1 MKCWVGLIALGAC
14 LPIAAA
20 AQDSTHSV
28 ADTLVSPRISS
39 TVSLSLAD
47 ALERAHGNSPAYR
60 QVLNNANPARWGVRN
75 AYGSFVPSVTGN
87 ASMGYTGSG
96 QTDFGGGLIRSTSAY
111 LTSTYSLMLT

>member
-20 AQDSTHSV
+20 AQDSTSHSV

-75 AYGSFVPSVTGN
+75 AYGSFVPSVTSN

-96 QTDFGGGLIRSTSAY
+96 QSDIGGGLFWSPPGNPPFAPTP
-111 LTSTYSLMLT
+111 